1 MQAGLEQWVPTF
13 LIPRHLSAVPH
24 ALVTPATK
32 LVSLLP
38 RHFNF
43 ATIMNCNIN
52 IGYARDQLCDPKG
65 VMTYKLRTTGLEAGK
80 RPSRTKAGQP
90 FQC

>member
-13 LIPRHLSAVPH
+13 LIPRHLSAVLH

-38 RHFNF
+38 HHFNF
-43 ATIMNCNIN
+43 ATIMNRNIN
-52 IGYARDQLCDPKG
+52 IGYARYQLCDPQRG
-65 VMTYKLRTTGLEAGK
+65 HDLQVENHW
-80 RPSRTKAGQP
+80 SRSWQKAQ
-90 FQC
+90 